1 MKIKLLTDASCLLPL
16 DMMKKENIGFFES
29 ILIIDEKDHR
39 ELTELN
45 FEDFVNSLHD
55 LDPYPTSSQAT
66 PEDVLNVL
74 KQTIAEGYD
83 EALYLGITPKISSQL
98 NVVRLAAKT
107 VKKQLKVHIYPTE
120 LSVGSQGAMVYNA
133 LKLLKKGK
141 SAEEIMEYL
150 DSIKHKIYTIGTT
163 VDIKTLF
170 KTGKVRRGSIKG
182 IMVSLLKMKPIAH
195 CTVEDGF
202 IGYGAGISYKSA
214 LKKMIAEI
222 ESRTDSDKEYNLL
235 MADALN
241 REFAKEYAEEIKKVR
256 NIKEVFYWNMPPTM
270 ALTAGKW
277 AVTASIG
284 PVLED

>member
-1 MKIKLLTDASCLLPL
+1 
-16 DMMKKENIGFFES
+16 
-29 ILIIDEKDHR
+29 
-39 ELTELN
+39 
-45 FEDFVNSLHD
+45 
-55 LDPYPTSSQAT
+55 
-66 PEDVLNVL
+66 LNVL

-120 LSVGSQGAMVYNA
+120 LTVGSQGVMVYNA

-222 ESRTDSDKEYNLL
+222 ESRTDPDKEYNLL

-284 PVLED
+284 PVIED